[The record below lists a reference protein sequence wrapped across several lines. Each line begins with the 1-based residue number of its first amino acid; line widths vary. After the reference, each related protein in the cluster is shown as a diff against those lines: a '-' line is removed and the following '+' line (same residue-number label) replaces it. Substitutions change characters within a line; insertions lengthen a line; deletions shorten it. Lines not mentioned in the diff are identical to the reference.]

1 MKVEEHKPGA
11 PSSTTSIATRET
23 NSGRYS
29 IRKAAVLGAGTMGS
43 RIAAHLA
50 NAGIPV
56 LLLDMA
62 TSGDADPSR
71 LSRAAVRELLK
82 ARPAALF
89 DPAFAS
95 RIVPGNFEADLG
107 KLSDCDWVI
116 EAVAEDLA
124 IKRSLLAKVVP
135 HLKDDAILT
144 TNTSGLPVGQIG
156 EELPE
161 SLRPRW
167 FGTHFFNPPRYMR
180 LVEIIPTPLADP
192 QAIAMVTEFAERRL
206 GKDVVFARD
215 TPNFIANRIGVHLML
230 EVARLLEAE
239 QLSVEEVDALT
250 GTAIG
255 FPRQGTFR
263 LADMVG
269 IDVLMHVARNFSQTT
284 SETVPT
290 PSFLDGMI
298 ERRWLGD
305 KTGGGFYKK
314 AKGEDGKEL
323 RLALDWKT
331 LEYRAAEHARLP
343 SIEMAKNIE
352 QLPARLR
359 MLLAND
365 PAKDK
370 AARFH
375 WRLLSSLW
383 NYAADCLPEITDD
396 AASVDRAMRA
406 GFNWELGPFA
416 MWDAAGVR
424 TTVERMRADGQP
436 VSSAVERLLAAGGES
451 WYRQYGQEQGG
462 GQECFAPET
471 GTWKPV
477 AQREGVARI
486 ADFRAGSAATRGVV
500 RENAGA
506 SLIDLGRGIA
516 CIELHS
522 KKSAIGEDILRMVAE
537 TLHPQSEVLR
547 DFRGFVIHSDAEN
560 FSVGANLV
568 QLLLSAQEG
577 EWEEVDFAV
586 RTFQAMT
593 AAIKFCPRP
602 VVVAPY
608 ALCLGGG
615 AEMVLHGARRQTHAE
630 LYMGLVEAGVGLVP
644 AGGGTK
650 EMALRATDTAA
661 RALGSG
667 NASIDQVAGSV
678 ELLDGLKRAFETIAT
693 AKVSTSA
700 VEARQLG
707 FLDASDGIT
716 ANRDRLLN
724 DARRVAIHLAN
735 AGYTPP
741 LPRTDIPAAGE
752 NVLATLKMGAYLMR
766 EAGYASEHDLK
777 IANFVAHILCG
788 GQVAPGTRVSE
799 QYLLDLEREAFLSL
813 CGEAKTLER
822 VAFTLSTGK
831 PLRN

>member
-1 MKVEEHKPGA
+1 MMVGERNEQQRAAIHSGTGEA
-11 PSSTTSIATRET
+11 D
-23 NSGRYS
+23 SGRYA

-50 NAGIPV
+50 NAGVPV
-56 LLLDMA
+56 VLLDMA
-62 TSGDADPSR
+62 TPGDADPSR
-71 LSRAAVRELLK
+71 LSRTAVRELLK
-82 ARPAALF
+82 TRPAALF
-89 DPAFAS
+89 DASFAS
-95 RIVPGNFEADLG
+95 RILPGNFDTGLDM
-107 KLSDCDWVI
+107 LSDCDWVI
-116 EAVAEDLA
+116 EAVAENLA
-124 IKRSLLAKVVP
+124 IKRSLLARVAP
-135 HLKDDAILT
+135 HLKETAILT
-144 TNTSGLPVGQIG
+144 TNTSGLPVGSIG

-161 SLRPRW
+161 VLRRRW

-180 LVEIIPTPLADP
+180 LVEIIPTPLSDAE
-192 QAIAMVTEFAERRL
+192 AVRAVTEFTERRL
-206 GKDVVFARD
+206 GKDVVRARD

-230 EVARLLEAE
+230 EVARLLEEE
-239 QLSVEEVDALT
+239 QFTVEEVDALT
-250 GTAIG
+250 GSAIG

-269 IDVLMHVARNFSQTT
+269 IDVLMHVAKNFSETT
-284 SETVPT
+284 SETVHI
-290 PSFLDGMI
+290 PSFLQTMVK
-298 ERRWLGD
+298 RHWLGD

-314 AKGEDGKEL
+314 AKSEDGKEV
-323 RLALDWKT
+323 RLALDWKV
-331 LEYRAAEHARLP
+331 LDYRPVERAKLP
-343 SIEMAKNIE
+343 SLEMAKNVE
-352 QLPARLR
+352 RLPERLR
-359 MLLAND
+359 LLLAND

-383 NYAADCLPEITDD
+383 NYAADCLPAIADD

-406 GFNWELGPFA
+406 GFNWEMGPFE

-424 TTVERMRADGQP
+424 ATVERMRAQGQP
-436 VSSAVERLLAAGGES
+436 VSAAVEALLTAEGES
-451 WYRQYGQEQGG
+451 WYRDD
-462 GQECFAPET
+462 GQECFDPSTAA
-471 GTWKPV
+471 WKPV
-477 AQREGVARI
+477 TKPEGVARI
-486 ADFRAGSAATRGVV
+486 ADFRNGRGAMREGTRGVV
-500 RENAGA
+500 RQNAGA
-506 SLIDLGRGIA
+506 SLVDLGQGIA
-516 CIELHS
+516 CVELHS
-522 KKSAIGEDILRMVAE
+522 KKSAIGEDILRMVTE
-537 TLHPQSEVLR
+537 TLRPGSDATRE
-547 DFRGFVIHSDAEN
+547 FRGFVIHSDAEN

-577 EWEEVDFAV
+577 EWDEVDFAV

-615 AEMVLHGARRQTHAE
+615 TEIVLHAARRQANAE
-630 LYMGLVEAGVGLVP
+630 LYMGLVETGVGLVP

-650 EMALRATDTAA
+650 EMVLRATDAAA
-661 RALGSG
+661 RALGSV
-667 NASIDQVAGSV
+667 NEVVGSV
-678 ELLDGLKRAFETIAT
+678 ELLDALKRTFETIAM

-707 FLDASDGIT
+707 FLDRSDGIT
-716 ANRDRLLN
+716 ANRDRLLS
-724 DARRVAIHLAN
+724 DARHVAISLAD
-735 AGYTPP
+735 AGYTAP
-741 LPRTDIPAAGE
+741 LPRTEIPAAGE

-777 IANFVAHILCG
+777 VASYTAHILCG
-788 GQVAPGTRVSE
+788 GKVAPGTRVSE

-822 VAFTLSTGK
+822 IAFTLNTGK